1 MHRHGPDQGAD
12 LIACPY
18 PLARFLQSLAF
29 VLAVLVFLG
38 PQAQAG
44 DLCKNT
50 RLHTEWDALPNSDTD
65 SWAVV
70 DNANFQEGRSPR
82 ARINACLRNSEFSD
96 LLGYHGSP
104 FRFIIKVHV
113 NGNTYCPSGG
123 YGYDRYKADGTR
135 ADVDS
140 ETAYVSSSFGFDML
154 VPIAPGDVV
163 TFSWD
168 SDGVADYSQG
178 CDTPRGLNVITTPVL
193 NLVSEQGSDTK
204 GTETDG
210 VEENVENTVE
220 LPTVTIA
227 ADASTVE
234 EGETADF
241 TLTRTGDT
249 ATSLT
254 VTVHVTESEDMIPT
268 SLQRSHTVTF
278 TSGNDTA
285 PLFLQTDDDEL
296 DELDSLVTATLVAN
310 SAYTIGSPGSASVT
324 VEDNNWPSVSVVAGP
339 TPIGEANGPATF
351 TFKRVGLIDGELVI
365 NVQVQESGD
374 MVDSNYTPPTTV
386 TFPANHAMTLLEVPI
401 SDDDVDENN
410 SSITA
415 TIRPGGARTYTIG
428 SPSTASVIVE
438 DDDTTPGLP
447 VVTIRSDRTSLT
459 EGQSATLTLSRT
471 GDTTAAL
478 GVMVS
483 VQETGE
489 MTAQDGT
496 STETFG
502 IGDSQIQLTLDTV
515 ADDVDEPDSRI
526 TVTVVLDSAYTV
538 GTPSAATI
546 DVRDDDGTS
555 NGNTINPRNPQG
567 GPGEAPTDVPAKVL
581 PEVVILAGPSPVI
594 EGTEV
599 AFTLRRT
606 GPRETA
612 LKVEV
617 AVSESGRMLRR
628 HPPTHVS
635 FDAGKMLALLSVPT
649 VADRRNEPD
658 SVVTARLRAA
668 TTYTIGEPGAAAVVV
683 RDDDEPTGSRTR
695 VNDELLPRITQA
707 MMSSTLSAI
716 SGRMEMA
723 APGGVGKT
731 QEPEAEEDVT
741 SIEEIL
747 ISIPHLQ
754 PGESVDLKYLLDGK
768 SFVLPLGADSGPWE
782 AASLWVRG
790 DYRDIGGGRDRPVIW
805 DGDLTNAHMGLDA
818 WLRPNLLAGIALSRS
833 DGDFDFDDREDAVQ
847 GDYDAELTSLHPYLS
862 WSSPDNHMHIWST
875 VGYGE
880 GEVRIDA
887 EDWRD
892 SSDTQMMSAT
902 LGFSTRL
909 VSMQDLYAP
918 GVSTLRLKGEG
929 NATKI
934 RARGGEEIASL
945 NAGFRRARLALEGSH
960 VLEKSDGR
968 LLIPSL
974 EVGFRHDRGD
984 ALTGSGI
991 ELGTGVRYSD
1001 PNRRLA
1007 MEGRARVLIDHDDDY
1022 DEWGLMGEVRVDPT
1036 PGRHG
1041 LAFSLSPRWGLP
1053 SSSLDRLWAWDAG
1066 TGEQG
1071 VRPQMTGS
1079 LNAKLEYGLPALG
1092 GRGLWVPFADISLI
1106 DEGGLDIRL
1115 GGSLEVARSLHLSL
1129 EGGRLGDTADA
1140 SGYGIG
1146 LWSRMQF

>member
-1 MHRHGPDQGAD
+1 M
-12 LIACPY
+12 IACP
-18 PLARFLQSLAF
+18 LTRFLRSLAF
-29 VLAVLVFLG
+29 VLVALVLLG
-38 PQAQAG
+38 PTAQAG

-50 RLHTEWDALPNSDTD
+50 NWYTEWDKLPNSNTQ

-70 DNANFQEGRSPR
+70 DNAPFNSGRTPR
-82 ARINACLRNSEFSD
+82 ARIQACLINAEFNN
-96 LLGYHGSP
+96 LLGYQKSP

-123 YGYDRYKADGTR
+123 YGYNRYKADGTGTE
-135 ADVDS
+135 VDT
-140 ETAYVSSSFGFDML
+140 ETAYVSASFGFDML
-154 VPIAPGDVV
+154 VPIAAGDVI

-168 SDGVADYSQG
+168 RVGSEEIGVN
-178 CDTPRGLNVITTPVL
+178 CNTPRGLNVITTPVL
-193 NLVSEQGSDTK
+193 NLVGEDRSDTK
-204 GTETDG
+204 GTETDS

-227 ADASTVE
+227 ADDSTVE

-249 ATSLT
+249 ASSLT
-254 VTVHVTESEDMIPT
+254 VNVHVSESEDMIPT
-268 SLQRSHTVTF
+268 SLQGSHTVTF

-285 PLFLQTDDDEL
+285 PLSLQTDDDTL

-351 TFKRVGLIDGELVI
+351 TFKRVGLIDAELVI
-365 NVQVQESGD
+365 NVQVQESED
-374 MVDSNYTPPTTV
+374 MVDSNYTFPTTV

-401 SDDDVDENN
+401 SDDDVDEDN

-415 TIRPGGARTYTIG
+415 TIQPGGPETYSIG
-428 SPSTASVIVE
+428 SPSTATVIVE

-447 VVTIRSDRTSLT
+447 VVTIRSDQTSLT

-478 GVMVS
+478 DVTVS

-489 MTAQDGT
+489 MTTQDGT

-526 TVTVVLDSAYTV
+526 TVTVIVDSAYTV

-555 NGNTINPRNPQG
+555 TSNTINPRNPQG
-567 GPGEAPTDVPAKVL
+567 GPGETPTEVPTKVL

-617 AVSESGRMLRR
+617 AVSESGRMLQR
-628 HPPTHVS
+628 HPSAHV
-635 FDAGKMLALLSVPT
+635 FFEAGKMLALLSVPT

-668 TTYTIGEPGAAAVVV
+668 TTYTIGQPGVAAVVV

-716 SGRMEMA
+716 SSRMEMA
-723 APGGVGKT
+723 APGGVDKRKT
-731 QEPEAEEDVT
+731 QEPEAEEEVT

-747 ISIPHLQ
+747 ISIPQLQ

-790 DYRDIGGGRDRPVIW
+790 DYRDIGGGRDRPVLW

-902 LGFSTRL
+902 LGFSSPPGHDAEPLCTRGL
-909 VSMQDLYAP
+909 HPAP
-918 GVSTLRLKGEG
+918 QG
-929 NATKI
+929 
-934 RARGGEEIASL
+934 RGQCHEDPCT
-945 NAGFRRARLALEGSH
+945 RR
-960 VLEKSDGR
+960 
-968 LLIPSL
+968 
-974 EVGFRHDRGD
+974 RGD
-984 ALTGSGI
+984 RFPECRLQAHAPRAWKASTCS
-991 ELGTGVRYSD
+991 
-1001 PNRRLA
+1001 RR
-1007 MEGRARVLIDHDDDY
+1007 V
-1022 DEWGLMGEVRVDPT
+1022 T
-1036 PGRHG
+1036 
-1041 LAFSLSPRWGLP
+1041 
-1053 SSSLDRLWAWDAG
+1053 AG
-1066 TGEQG
+1066 C
-1071 VRPQMTGS
+1071 
-1079 LNAKLEYGLPALG
+1079 
-1092 GRGLWVPFADISLI
+1092 
-1106 DEGGLDIRL
+1106 
-1115 GGSLEVARSLHLSL
+1115 
-1129 EGGRLGDTADA
+1129 
-1140 SGYGIG
+1140 
-1146 LWSRMQF
+1146 

>member
-1 MHRHGPDQGAD
+1 M
-12 LIACPY
+12 IACPHS
-18 PLARFLQSLAF
+18 LVRFLRFLAF
-29 VLAVLVFLG
+29 VLAVLVLLS

-50 RLHTEWDALPNSDTD
+50 RLHTEWDKLPNSYTD

-70 DNANFQEGRSPR
+70 ENAPFQTGRSPR
-82 ARINACLRNSEFSD
+82 ARIQACLRNSEFSN

-113 NGNTYCPSGG
+113 NGITYCPNNG
-123 YGYDRYKADGTR
+123 YGYNRYKADGTGTE
-135 ADVDS
+135 VDS

-154 VPIAPGDVV
+154 VPIAPDDVV

-168 SDGVADYSQG
+168 SDGVADRSQG
-178 CDTPRGLNVITTPVL
+178 CSTPRGLNVITTPVL
-193 NLVSEQGSDTK
+193 NMTGEEDSSTRDTEDTD
-204 GTETDG
+204 TEG
-210 VEENVENTVE
+210 LENTVD
-220 LPTVTIA
+220 LPTVTIE

-241 TLTRTGDT
+241 TLTRTGST
-249 ATSLT
+249 ASALT
-254 VTVHVTESEDMIPT
+254 VNVLVTESEDMIPT
-268 SLQRSHTVTF
+268 SLERSHTVTF
-278 TSGNDTA
+278 TSDNDTA
-285 PLFLQTDDDEL
+285 TLSLQTDNDEL
-296 DELDSLVTATLVAN
+296 DELDSLVTATVIAQ
-310 SAYTIGSPGSASVT
+310 SGYTVGGTGSASVT
-324 VEDNNWPSVSVVAGP
+324 VEDNNWPSVTIHAGP
-339 TPIGEANGPATF
+339 SPISEANGPAAF
-351 TFKRVGLIDGELVI
+351 TLNRVGLTEEALVVNI
-365 NVQVQESGD
+365 RVAESHS
-374 MVDSNYTPPTTV
+374 MVDSRYTYPTTL
-386 TFPANHAMTLLEVPI
+386 TIPAGQAMEIIEVPI
-401 SDDDVDENN
+401 HDDTNDEDN
-410 SSITA
+410 STITVA
-415 TIRPGGARTYTIG
+415 IEPGGPRSYTIG
-428 SPSTASVIVE
+428 SPSSASVIVE

-447 VVTIRSDRTSLT
+447 VVTIRSDRSSLT
-459 EGQSATLTLSRT
+459 EGQSATLTLSRS
-471 GDTTAAL
+471 GDTTATL
-478 GVMVS
+478 DVTVS

-489 MTAQDGT
+489 MTTQDGT

-502 IGDSQIQLTLDTV
+502 VSDSRIQLTLDTV

-526 TVTVVLDSAYTV
+526 TVTVIVDSAYTV

-555 NGNTINPRNPQG
+555 HGTTGNPRNPQA
-567 GPGEAPTDVPAKVL
+567 GPGGVL
-581 PEVVILAGPSPVI
+581 PEIVILAGPSPVV

-599 AFTLRRT
+599 AFTLRRS
-606 GPRETA
+606 GPMETA

-617 AVSESGRMLRR
+617 AVSESGRMLQR
-628 HPPTHVS
+628 PPPAHVS

-649 VADRRNEPD
+649 VADRRNELD

-668 TTYTIGEPGAAAVVV
+668 STYTIGQPGTAPVVV

-695 VNDELLPRITQA
+695 ANDELLPRITQA

-716 SGRMEMA
+716 SSRLEMA
-723 APGGVGKT
+723 APGGVDKRKT
-731 QEPEAEEDVT
+731 QEPEAEEEVT

-747 ISIPHLQ
+747 ISIPQLQ

-833 DGDFDFDDREDAVQ
+833 DGDFDFNDREDAVQ
-847 GDYDAELTSLHPYLS
+847 GDYDAELTSLHPYLG

-902 LGFSTRL
+902 LGFSSRL
-909 VSMQDLYAP
+909 AMVQDRYMP

-945 NAGFRRARLALEGSH
+945 NAGFRRTRLALEGKH

-991 ELGTGVRYSD
+991 EVGTGVRYSD

-1053 SSSLDRLWAWDAG
+1053 SSSLNRLWAWDAG

-1071 VRPQMTGS
+1071 VRPQMTGQ

-1092 GRGLWVPFADISLI
+1092 GQGLWVPFADISLI
-1106 DEGGLDIRL
+1106 DEGGLEIRL
-1115 GGSLEVARSLHLSL
+1115 GSSLEVTDALHLSF
-1129 EGGRLGDTADA
+1129 EGGHLGNTADA

-1146 LWSRMQF
+1146 LWSNMRL